1 MAYAQEIRLDDL
13 PDDVDGHVSQLLALW
28 QDACRGGDIPDRGE
42 LSCEVLSAWRDD
54 IGIYEYQPDR
64 NDFLIRIDAPNMI
77 AASGENYQGSTPRQ
91 IDLDFGT
98 AVYPTLCEV
107 VRTGQAQIHMIGV
120 ERIEWENWLRLML
133 PVRTRCRK
141 GTPVIQV
148 LVVHFLYKV

>member
-1 MAYAQEIRLDDL
+1 MAYAQEIRLDEL
-13 PDDVDGHVSQLLALW
+13 PEDAGGHISQLFGLW
-28 QDACRGGDIPDRGE
+28 QGACRNGDIPDRCD
-42 LSCEVLSAWRDD
+42 LNADILAPWRDD

-64 NDFLIRIDAPNMI
+64 NDFVIRIDAPNMI

-107 VRTGQAQIHMIGV
+107 VRTGLPQIHMIGV

-141 GTPVIQV
+141 GAPVIQV

>member
-13 PDDVDGHVSQLLALW
+13 PDDVDGQVSRLLALW
-28 QDACRGGDIPDRGE
+28 QDACRDGDIPDRRD
-42 LSCEVLSAWRDD
+42 LDSDMLAPWCDD

-64 NDFLIRIDAPNMI
+64 NDFVIRRDAPNMI

-98 AVYPTLCEV
+98 TVYPTLCEV
-107 VRTGQAQIHMIGV
+107 IKTGQAQIHMIGV
-120 ERIEWENWLRLML
+120 ERAQWENWLRLML

-141 GTPVIQV
+141 GDPVIQV
-148 LVVHFLYKV
+148 LVVHFLHKV